1 MISETGHSFSSD
13 WWSVG
18 ILIYEMLIGI
28 PPFYHKNKA
37 TMYRMIKE
45 KEPRFPDPE
54 KHGIGI
60 SKVAEDLIKR
70 LLDKDPS
77 RRLGTQNDVNEILEH
92 PFFDDLDIDDL
103 MEKKITPE
111 FIPEIDQNDKYDL
124 KHFDKDVINME
135 AKESFINDEER
146 EEIMKKV
153 EGYQQ
158 DFQEI
163 AGYHQK

>member
-18 ILIYEMLIGI
+18 VLIYEMLIGI

-54 KHGIGI
+54 KHGICV

-77 RRLGTQNDVNEILEH
+77 RRLGTANDANEILEH

-103 MEKKITPE
+103 MEKKIDPE
-111 FIPEIDQNDKYDL
+111 FIPEIDENDKYNL
-124 KHFDKDVINME
+124 NYFDKDVTNME
-135 AKESFINDEER
+135 AKESFINDDEKQM
-146 EEIMKKV
+146 IMKKV

-163 AGYHQK
+163 VGYSQK